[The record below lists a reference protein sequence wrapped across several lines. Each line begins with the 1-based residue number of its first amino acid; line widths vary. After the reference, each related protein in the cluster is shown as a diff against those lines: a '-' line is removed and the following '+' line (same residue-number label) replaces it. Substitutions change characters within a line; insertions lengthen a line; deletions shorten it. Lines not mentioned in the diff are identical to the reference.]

1 MCFEKNKTSFN
12 IAHTAFNIFLSQPFS
27 LVLHRDNSC
36 DFEEVFIFSVEYFG
50 HKIPPTDFVVF
61 LHRKEIFSLTTKV
74 LYLNQCKSLYCR
86 KNLYGQMSPVCF
98 IF

>member
-12 IAHTAFNIFLSQPFS
+12 FAHTAFNIFLSQVYLFS

-36 DFEEVFIFSVEYFG
+36 DFEEVFKGSLEYFG

-74 LYLNQCKSLYCR
+74 LCLNQCESLYCR
-86 KNLYGQMSPVCF
+86 KKLK
-98 IF
+98 